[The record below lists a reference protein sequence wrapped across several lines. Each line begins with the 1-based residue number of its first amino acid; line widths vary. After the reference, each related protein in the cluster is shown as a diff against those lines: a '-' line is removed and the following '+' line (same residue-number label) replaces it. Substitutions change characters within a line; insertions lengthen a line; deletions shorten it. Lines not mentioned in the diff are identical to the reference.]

1 MIPKPG
7 QNPENRLLSDV
18 VVHAAVVFS
27 GKDLEIL
34 KPFFHILNT
43 PANLKVVYHLAGKI

>member
-1 MIPKPG
+1 MIPRPE

-27 GKDLEIL
+27 GKDSEIL
-34 KPFFHILNT
+34 KPFFHILNA
-43 PANLKVVYHLAGKI
+43 PGDLKVVYLLAVKN